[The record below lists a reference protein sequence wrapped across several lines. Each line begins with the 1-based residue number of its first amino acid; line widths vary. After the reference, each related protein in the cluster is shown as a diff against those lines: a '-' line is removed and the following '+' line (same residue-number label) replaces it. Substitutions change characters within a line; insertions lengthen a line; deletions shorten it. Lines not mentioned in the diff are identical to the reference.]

1 MRAKVMNTND
11 ISKQINE
18 NILKIFRGRVKIV
31 VKIFGNTKT
40 IAYLCTQI
48 ILTMGEVDNRVELDP
63 WSWFVQVIQK
73 GTFLQLKVLNHKDI
87 SEDEELLLRELYRV
101 YWEGRY
107 PIYQTQ
113 AVGTAETVKQNELFD
128 KLAEDSAQSPDGTE
142 VVPIEVNQNE

>member
-1 MRAKVMNTND
+1 MNPND

-87 SEDEELLLRELYRV
+87 SED
-101 YWEGRY
+101 
-107 PIYQTQ
+107 
-113 AVGTAETVKQNELFD
+113 
-128 KLAEDSAQSPDGTE
+128 
-142 VVPIEVNQNE
+142 